1 MANYFLKKVQILGHL
16 ERTENVVVLS
26 SLSFQHLI
34 SFTRR
39 DDPSIQTKSG
49 EAPTSSIAFLSLRIQ
64 PRYKQPKYSDLADTQ
79 QKQQRNQ
86 QYHAISFTY
95 ILKFFEILVLKK

>member
-16 ERTENVVVLS
+16 ERTENVVLS

-49 EAPTSSIAFLSLRIQ
+49 EAPTSSIAFLSLLIQ
-64 PRYKQPKYSDLADTQ
+64 PRYKQPKYADLADTE

-86 QYHAISFTY
+86 QYQAISFT
-95 ILKFFEILVLKK
+95 